1 MLKEDLHTEKETAAG
16 GHSDLQQGAKSNSND
31 DYTREQ
37 RVGWERPS
45 EANSRVV
52 GFRGQNEGEN
62 RRQPEEAGRSQL
74 QVYSEEV
81 WACQRGKVPF
91 WGAVHEERG
100 GTTIR
105 ASSPISAPKQQ
116 DAAYRSSG
124 GRRESP
130 PPLQDPEAGPG
141 HPHCCETHEQAPSA
155 ASAVLG
161 VCEPQLPIR
170 GLQGGAKGYTCCPE
184 GTPDEGNNSQ
194 HTLREE
200 AVSTQTKSSPLIPDK
215 MLNSQHPAR
224 GERVPSPKPLRQG
237 MLWRLNTTKV
247 TRGPSVGL
255 VKEGLL
261 VVVKWGLETSGW
273 NAVRSEGG
281 SEEGRVLPKAPLP
294 SRVFPEEAGS
304 GRISRDRSA
313 CGRPWNGNTWAPC
326 VLQAPP
332 PGRLTPPSN

>member
-52 GFRGQNEGEN
+52 DFKT
-62 RRQPEEAGRSQL
+62 AGNIVL
-74 QVYSEEV
+74 HMPSEERRR
-81 WACQRGKVPF
+81 RGTQSLHNICKANV
-91 WGAVHEERG
+91 RG
-100 GTTIR
+100 SVVKGGSGLVDR
-105 ASSPISAPKQQ
+105 VQALSAPKQQ

-170 GLQGGAKGYTCCPE
+170 GLQGGAKGYACCPE

-200 AVSTQTKSSPLIPDK
+200 A
-215 MLNSQHPAR
+215 LNSQHPAR

-261 VVVKWGLETSGW
+261 VVIKWGLETSGW